1 MILPCGRT
9 ALAINS
15 LCIFMLF
22 SKATSRSVA
31 WTCLLTLTCVTG
43 LGQSLHY
50 LAGIRHECAC
60 STPKDDSAHS
70 CRDQT
75 CPFVDAE
82 SNSTQDSEQ
91 QSSTPADC
99 CSVCRLLGQL
109 SNGHFHIAVEERHV
123 QVVCR
128 ETLLD
133 ATLDS
138 SVSYFDHSPRGPPCI
153 L

>member
-1 MILPCGRT
+1 MRSDRT
-9 ALAINS
+9 CDNLVRHLMS
-15 LCIFMLF
+15 L

-31 WTCLLTLTCVTG
+31 WTCLLTLTLVTG
-43 LGQSLHY
+43 LGQSLHHV
-50 LAGIRHECAC
+50 AGIRHECAC
-60 STPKDDSAHS
+60 SAPKDGGGHS
-70 CRDQT
+70 CRDNS
-75 CPFVDAE
+75 CPFTGVE
-82 SNSTQDSEQ
+82 SNNTQDGED
-91 QSSTPADC
+91 QSTTPSDC

-109 SNGHFHIAVEERHV
+109 SNGFFYLAADESDV

-138 SVSYFDHSPRGPPCI
+138 SVSYFDHSPRGPPCT